1 MKKQFTSLLTKFA
14 ALASASLIAL
24 PILAKADS
32 PIELSLFHPIQLH
45 DETTSITGLRLNVFY
60 ARNADL
66 TGLDIGFWG
75 LGYNTGDV
83 KGVQWNFIG
92 SVVEG
97 DMVGWQ
103 TGIYTR
109 THGDFTGLKTGLVNI
124 QDGEM
129 LGWQHGLVSIA
140 KDKVTGLQTGVYN
153 RAADMHGLQLGLV
166 NVADQLRGLQIG
178 LVNFNLSGDPLYV
191 FPFVNFS
198 F

>member
-1 MKKQFTSLLTKFA
+1 MKKPFHSFLRKFV
-14 ALASASLIAL
+14 ALASASLIAF
-24 PILAKADS
+24 PVMAKADK

-60 ARNADL
+60 AKNADL
-66 TGLDIGFWG
+66 TGVDLGFFG

-83 KGVQWNFIG
+83 KGIQWNFIG

-103 TGIYTR
+103 SGIYTR
-109 THGDFTGLKTGLVNI
+109 THGEFTGLKTGWVNL

-129 LGWQHGLVSIA
+129 LGWQAGLVSIGH
-140 KDKVTGLQTGVYN
+140 DKVTGLQTGIYN